1 MTVRRTIA
9 WFAALGAAIGTVA
22 GCSGVADPGAPFAL
36 EFLRFPWPSVV
47 AGDTLRD
54 STGAVAALRADVF
67 DADGR
72 TMPSVTVTYIPL
84 DSGVRVLQSGRVVNT
99 AWRTSPV
106 RFVASAAGLQSRPL
120 GLLVTR
126 RPDTLRAAVDTPTV
140 VSYDQPPSD
149 PTNLSAPVQ
158 VRLRSRQV
166 VAGASPDSVVPGW
179 IVRFT
184 LLRAPAA
191 TLADSVQLVSEGASL
206 GGSGVT
212 VRADRDTTDASGTA
226 GIRVRVFPRLG
237 QTAADSV
244 VVQASAEA
252 FGRPVPGSP
261 VRLVVRLSRRT
272 PP

>member
-1 MTVRRTIA
+1 MTARRTVA
-9 WFAALGAAIGTVA
+9 WLAALYAVIVAVA
-22 GCSGVADPGAPFAL
+22 GCSGASDPGAPFAL

-54 STGAVAALRADVF
+54 STGAVAPLRAGVF
-67 DADGR
+67 DADGQPL
-72 TMPSVTVTYIPL
+72 PSVAVTYIPL
-84 DSGVRVLQSGRVVNT
+84 DSGVRVLPSGRVVST

-166 VAGASPDSVVPGW
+166 VAGAPPDSVVQGW
-179 IVRFT
+179 VVRFT
-184 LLRAPAA
+184 LLRVPAA
-191 TLADSVQLVSEGASL
+191 TLVDSVQLVSEGASL
-206 GGSGVT
+206 GGTGVT
-212 VRADRDTTDASGTA
+212 GRADRDTTDASGAA

-237 QTAADSV
+237 QTATDSV
-244 VVQASAEA
+244 VLQASAEA

-261 VRLVVRLSRRT
+261 VRLVVRLRRRAS
-272 PP
+272 P